1 MLQEMPSQQ
10 LLIKETAQLFEDL
23 FPICRSLTGDGVRMT
38 MRRLQQI
45 VPFDIKEIKSGT
57 VVYDWTIPDEWN
69 VFGAVLETE
78 NGEKII
84 DFADNNLHLVNYSV
98 AVDGIF
104 SFEELRPHLHTL
116 PACPDVIPYRT
127 SYFTRDWGFCLSY
140 NKWLSLDQTKRYR
153 VKINTRLAPGAMTY
167 AEAILPGVS
176 GKEYLLSS
184 YCCHPSMANDNLSGV
199 ITWALLLRHIAGINR
214 RHSYRFIL
222 SSETVGTVAYL
233 ALNKGV
239 MGAVKGGYVL
249 SCCAGPGKFGYKKSF
264 AQLLSGEL
272 ADIDRAALLA
282 LKEAEID
289 FIEFPFD
296 VNGSDERQFSAPAW
310 RIPTGTI
317 CKDKYC
323 EFIQYHTSADNLD
336 FVKPDALLQAL
347 HLYIRAIDNL
357 ERNDIFRSLMPF
369 CEPMLRKRDLYP
381 ALGGLTPQ
389 RSTHPVCDYTKK
401 YERELDALLWTMFFG
416 DGRHDLMAIA
426 EKTGIPMSL
435 VRVAV
440 GKLAKFGLVD
450 FAHENR

>member
-1 MLQEMPSQQ
+1 MPSHQ
-10 LLIKETAQLFEDL
+10 LLMKETAQLFEDL

-45 VPFDIKEIKSGT
+45 APFDIKEIKSGT

-222 SSETVGTVAYL
+222 SPETVGTIAYL
-233 ALNKGV
+233 ALNEGE
-239 MGAVKGGYVL
+239 MGEVKGGYVL

-296 VNGSDERQFSAPAW
+296 VNGSD
-310 RIPTGTI
+310 
-317 CKDKYC
+317 
-323 EFIQYHTSADNLD
+323 
-336 FVKPDALLQAL
+336 
-347 HLYIRAIDNL
+347 
-357 ERNDIFRSLMPF
+357 
-369 CEPMLRKRDLYP
+369 
-381 ALGGLTPQ
+381 
-389 RSTHPVCDYTKK
+389 
-401 YERELDALLWTMFFG
+401 
-416 DGRHDLMAIA
+416 
-426 EKTGIPMSL
+426 
-435 VRVAV
+435 
-440 GKLAKFGLVD
+440 
-450 FAHENR
+450 